1 MTEETSVMLD
11 IHGYSHDVKKGKFKK
26 FSNSLI
32 SPGSTYQIPILIGHW
47 VGTHD
52 NVFGIKRHVLQIT
65 SNASFHEHSRKIGD
79 PYLWTLLLPFLLRG
93 R

>member
-1 MTEETSVMLD
+1 MLD
-11 IHGYSHDVKKGKFKK
+11 IHGYSHDVKQGKFKY
-26 FSNSLI
+26 FSNSFI
-32 SPGSTYQIPILIGHW
+32 SPGATYQIPILIGLW

-65 SNASFHEHSRKIGD
+65 SDASFHEHLRKVGD
-79 PYLWTLLLPFLLRG
+79 PYLWILLLPLLLRG